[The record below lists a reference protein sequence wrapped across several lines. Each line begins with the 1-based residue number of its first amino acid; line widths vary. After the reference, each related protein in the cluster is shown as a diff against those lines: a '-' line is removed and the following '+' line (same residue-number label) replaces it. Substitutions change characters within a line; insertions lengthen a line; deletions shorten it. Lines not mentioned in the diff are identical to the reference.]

1 MIMMKKLFIILALLI
16 NTVTF
21 VQAQDIEGE
30 WTPDESSYLGEI
42 RIKHIEGNK
51 YKVRL
56 QTRDGL
62 QTINATY
69 SNGELFGRFE
79 DEEPNYGEFWVG
91 NGPIE
96 NGREK
101 EILVGHE
108 YGRYGTNG
116 AVTGA
121 LNGNGGYQY
130 TNSRRNCATV
140 EKSFICVYLYF
151 KGETMTAYYTLRG
164 EYLKNGTPMFYQESG
179 KVNGM
184 NYTKW

>member
-1 MIMMKKLFIILALLI
+1 MYKLILLFILLI

-21 VQAQDIEGE
+21 SQAQNIEGE
-30 WTPDESSYLGEI
+30 WSPDEPSYLGEI
-42 RIKHIEGNK
+42 RIKHIENNE

-56 QTRDGL
+56 QTLDGL

-69 SNGELFGRFE
+69 SDGELSGCVE

-91 NGPIE
+91 DGPIW
-96 NGREK
+96 NGSIK

-108 YGRYGTNG
+108 RGQYGTNG
-116 AVTGA
+116 AVTGW
-121 LNGNGGYQY
+121 LYDNVGYKY

-140 EKSFICVYLYF
+140 EKSFLRIYIYP
-151 KGETMTAYYTLRG
+151 KGETMTVYFTFSSV
-164 EYLKNGTPMFYQESG
+164 YLKNGTPMFYSESG
-179 KVNGM
+179 RGSGI

>member
-21 VQAQDIEGE
+21 VQAQNIEGE

-96 NGREK
+96 KWAEK
-101 EILVGHE
+101 
-108 YGRYGTNG
+108 R
-116 AVTGA
+116 
-121 LNGNGGYQY
+121 
-130 TNSRRNCATV
+130 NSCR
-140 EKSFICVYLYF
+140 S
-151 KGETMTAYYTLRG
+151 
-164 EYLKNGTPMFYQESG
+164 
-179 KVNGM
+179 
-184 NYTKW
+184 

>member
-1 MIMMKKLFIILALLI
+1 MKKLFLILALLI
-16 NTVTF
+16 NSVIF
-21 VQAQDIEGE
+21 VQAQNIEGE

-56 QTRDGL
+56 QTIDGL

-69 SNGELFGRFE
+69 NNGELFGSFE
-79 DEEPNYGEFWVG
+79 DEEPNYGEFWIG
-91 NGPIE
+91 DGPIE
-96 NGREK
+96 NGRKK

-108 YGRYGTNG
+108 YGCNGTNG
-116 AVTGA
+116 EVTGG
-121 LNGNGGYQY
+121 LNGNERYQY

-140 EKSFICVYLYF
+140 KKSYMCVYLYF
-151 KGETMTAYYTLRG
+151 KGETMTAYYTFRDV
-164 EYLKNGTPMFYQESG
+164 YLKNGTPMFYQESG
-179 KVNGM
+179 MGDGM

>member
-1 MIMMKKLFIILALLI
+1 MKKLFLILTLLI
-16 NTVTF
+16 NTVIF
-21 VQAQDIEGE
+21 AQAQNIEGE

-69 SNGELFGRFE
+69 SNNELYGKYE
-79 DEEPNYGEFWVG
+79 DENPNYGEFWVG

-96 NGREK
+96 KGRVP

-108 YGRYGTNG
+108 RGSYGTNG
-116 AVTGA
+116 AVSGW
-121 LNGNGGYQY
+121 LNDNAGYKY

-140 EKSFICVYLYF
+140 EKSFVCVYMNI
-151 KGETMTAYYTLRG
+151 KGESMTVYYTFRG
-164 EYLKNGTPMFYQESG
+164 EYIKNGTPMFYQESN
-179 KVNGM
+179 KVNGI

>member
-1 MIMMKKLFIILALLI
+1 MLI

-21 VQAQDIEGE
+21 SQAQNIEGE
-30 WTPDESSYLGEI
+30 WSPDESSYLGEI

-56 QTRDGL
+56 QTLDGL

-69 SNGELFGRFE
+69 RDGELYGSVE

-91 NGPIE
+91 IW

-108 YGRYGTNG
+108 RGQCGSNG
-116 AVTGA
+116 AVTGW
-121 LNGNGGYQY
+121 LCDNVGYKY

-140 EKSFICVYLYF
+140 KKSFLCVYIYP
-151 KGETMTAYYTLRG
+151 KGETITVYFTFSSV
-164 EYLKNGTPMFYQESG
+164 YLKNGTPMFYSESG
-179 KVNGM
+179 RGSGI